1 MCFLVRRLHNLF
13 CLSSQRILQ
22 ALITTKLI
30 LVDLTDLNSTEVSSE
45 TNIAPP
51 VFGPGLPAVSRV
63 GSLVDQTQIPQC
75 LPDHLV
81 FIKSFPVEVRFEYF

>member
-1 MCFLVRRLHNLF
+1 MCLLVGSLHD
-13 CLSSQRILQ
+13 LSSSSSHFILQ

-81 FIKSFPVEVRFEYF
+81 FIKSFPVEVRFEY